1 MAAQRIQEAAL
12 DLLGMGVVAI
22 TPERRVL
29 YRNAAATA
37 VLERIGSPEISNGH
51 LRLPT
56 PADTAL
62 RAILASADG
71 RGWLEIER
79 ENSRPLLVRISRASS
94 EHADGC
100 FFLFFEDKE
109 RLPERDLIAALRA
122 VYDLTEAEARVACLI
137 GRGYAPVDAAL
148 KLGIAEVTART
159 QLKQVFLK
167 MGVSR
172 QSDLVAAV
180 LHVNRLEPLW

>member
-1 MAAQRIQEAAL
+1 MA
-12 DLLGMGVVAI
+12 VVAI
-22 TPERRVL
+22 APDRRVL
-29 YRNAAATA
+29 YRNAAAAA

-51 LRLPT
+51 LRLPSR
-56 PADTAL
+56 ADAAL
-62 RAILASADG
+62 RAILASDDG
-71 RGWLEIER
+71 RGWFEIDR
-79 ENSRPLLVRISRASS
+79 ENSRPILVRIGRASS

-100 FFLFFEDKE
+100 FFLLFEDPE
-109 RLPERDLIAALRA
+109 RLPERNLIAALRA
-122 VYDLTEAEARVACLI
+122 VYDLTEAESRVACLI
-137 GRGYAPVDAAL
+137 GRGYTPFDAAL